1 MVMIM
6 PTMTQREV
14 LRHFMA
20 SIAYHVQKAIR
31 GAPPAFWRFD
41 AGNKVRTPEEL
52 LRHMTSVMGYA
63 RTYISGGSYRP
74 EPLPTPEEEID
85 RFHDV
90 LEDVARLLATG
101 TPLREI
107 SELQLLHGPFSD
119 VMTHCGQLSLLRRLY
134 GDPVP
139 PENFIY
145 ADISR
150 ERLGR
155 QQSDPRRPDADWPEA
170 LTR

>member
-1 MVMIM
+1 
-6 PTMTQREV
+6 MTLMSGLTEREV
-14 LRHFMA
+14 LRHFLA

-31 GAPPAFWRFD
+31 GAPPAFWLFT
-41 AGNKVRTPEEL
+41 AGNKARTPEEL
-52 LRHMTSVMGYA
+52 LRHMTSVLGYA
-63 RTYISGGSYRP
+63 RTYLTGGTYWP
-74 EPLPTPEEEID
+74 EPLPSPEAEID

-90 LEDVARLLATG
+90 LEDVARLLAAG

-107 SELQLLHGPFSD
+107 SELQLLQGPFSD

-155 QQSDPRRPDADWPEA
+155 QQADPRRPDTDWPEA